1 MVRTLSIS
9 TDMTAD
15 HKVQITLPDDVP
27 VGPVELVIV
36 VVSKG
41 AAGGHTLRDLAGSE
55 FFGMW
60 RDRDDIGDS
69 QEFARK
75 LREEGWRRSA

>member
-1 MVRTLSIS
+1 MVTTFNVS
-9 TDMTAD
+9 TDVTAD

-27 VGPVELVIV
+27 VGPAEMV
-36 VVSKG
+36 VVVISG
-41 AAGGHTLRDLAGSE
+41 APAEAHTLRDLAESE